1 MTARV
6 LIQDP
11 PLKAQIA
18 GRDGMVARVWLAWFD
33 SITRRCR
40 ALFATATVDPPSI
53 SSGGAAQATVTVE
66 GARAGDLALASF
78 VPADAGVVITANV
91 TADNAVTVTFLNVS
105 GGSVD
110 LPSGTLRVRVEAW
123 Q

>member
-1 MTARV
+1 MTTRV

-11 PLKAQIA
+11 PLKAGMV
-18 GRDGMVARVWLAWFD
+18 GRDGLVARVWLTWFD

-40 ALFATATVDPPSI
+40 ALFASATVDPPNLAS
-53 SSGGAAQATVTVE
+53 GAAAQTTVTVD

-78 VPADAGVVITANV
+78 DPANSGIVVTANV
-91 TADNAVTVTFLNVS
+91 TADSAVTVTFLNVS
-105 GGSVD
+105 GGAID
-110 LPSGTLRVRVEAW
+110 LASGTLRVRVEAW

>member
-11 PLKAQIA
+11 PLKAQMT
-18 GRDGMVARVWLAWFD
+18 GRDGLVARVWLAWFD

-53 SSGGAAQATVTVE
+53 AAGAGAQATVTVE
-66 GARAGDLALASF
+66 GSRAGDLALASF
-78 VPADAGVVITANV
+78 DPANASVVLVANV
-91 TADNAVTVTFLNVS
+91 TADNTVTVTFINVS
-105 GGSVD
+105 GGAID

>member
-1 MTARV
+1 MTTRV

-18 GRDGMVARVWLAWFD
+18 GRDGLVARVWLAWFD

-40 ALFATATVDPPSI
+40 ALFASATVDPPNL
-53 SSGGAAQATVTVE
+53 SSGAAAQTTVTVE

-78 VPADAGVVITANV
+78 EPADAGVVV
-91 TADNAVTVTFLNVS
+91 TAAVTATDTVTVTFLNVS
-105 GGSVD
+105 GGSIN
-110 LPSGTLRVRVEAW
+110 LASGTLRVRVEAW

>member
-11 PLKAQIA
+11 PLKAQIS

-40 ALFATATVDPPSI
+40 ALFATATVDPPNI
-53 SSGGAAQATVTVE
+53 ASGGAAQATVTVE

-78 VPADAGVVITANV
+78 ETANAGIVITANV
-91 TADNAVTVTFLNVS
+91 TADNTVTVTFLNVS
-105 GGSVD
+105 GGAID
-110 LPSGTLRVRVEAW
+110 LASGTLRVRVEAW

>member
-1 MTARV
+1 MTTRV

-11 PLKAQIA
+11 PLKAQIS
-18 GRDGMVARVWLAWFD
+18 GRDGLVARVWLTWFD

-40 ALFATATVDPPSI
+40 ALFAAVTTDPPNLVA
-53 SSGGAAQATVTVE
+53 GASAQATVTVA

-78 VPADAGVVITANV
+78 TPGNAGVMVSASVTAND
-91 TADNAVTVTFLNVS
+91 TVTVTFLNVS
-105 GGSVD
+105 GGAID
-110 LPSGTLRVRVEAW
+110 LASGTLRVRVEAW